1 MAPSAN
7 NLSRHQAVAAVRRRL
22 LDADVETADEDAR
35 LLLRAATGLTSLE
48 LATQQQSALTP
59 EQSLLLEQYVT
70 RREAHEPVSRILG
83 SRGFWTV
90 DLLVTPN
97 VLDPRPDTETLI
109 ETALSLVENKP
120 NAPLK
125 ILELGAGSGAIAC
138 ALLSELPKAEAFI
151 VDLSPHAC
159 KASQANLARCGLS
172 NRAFVLQAWWYEA
185 IQAQFDLII
194 SNPPY
199 VASAALSTLPPSV
212 RLYDPLLALDG
223 GEDGLDCYRAIIRD
237 LPRVL
242 KSRGLVIFELGCGQA
257 ADVRLMLEA
266 MSLEVEKIARD
277 LGGHERALAARA
289 PKRDLQRI

>member
-1 MAPSAN
+1 M
-7 NLSRHQAVAAVRRRL
+7 AAVRRRL
-22 LDADVETADEDAR
+22 LDADVDTADEDAR

-138 ALLSELPKAEAFI
+138 ALLSELPKAEAII

-199 VASAALSTLPPSV
+199 VASAALNTLPPSV

-223 GEDGLDCYRAIIRD
+223 GEDGLDCYRAIIQN

-289 PKRDLQRI
+289 PKRDQHWI

>member
-1 MAPSAN
+1 M
-7 NLSRHQAVAAVRRRL
+7 AAVRRRL

-138 ALLSELPKAEAFI
+138 ALLSELPKAEAII

-199 VASAALSTLPPSV
+199 VASAALNTLPPLFNSMIP
-212 RLYDPLLALDG
+212 YWPLM
-223 GEDGLDCYRAIIRD
+223 E
-237 LPRVL
+237 
-242 KSRGLVIFELGCGQA
+242 
-257 ADVRLMLEA
+257 
-266 MSLEVEKIARD
+266 
-277 LGGHERALAARA
+277 ERM
-289 PKRDLQRI
+289 D

>member
-1 MAPSAN
+1 M
-7 NLSRHQAVAAVRRRL
+7 AAVRRRL
-22 LDADVETADEDAR
+22 LDADVDTADEDAR

-138 ALLSELPKAEAFI
+138 ALLSELPKAEAII

-159 KASQANLARCGLS
+159 KASQTNLARCGLS

-199 VASAALSTLPPSV
+199 VASAALNTLPPSV

-223 GEDGLDCYRAIIRD
+223 GEDGLDCYRAIIQN

-266 MSLEVEKIARD
+266 MSLQVEKIARD

-289 PKRDLQRI
+289 PKRDLHRI

>member
-1 MAPSAN
+1 
-7 NLSRHQAVAAVRRRL
+7 VAAVRRRL

-138 ALLSELPKAEAFI
+138 ALLSELPKAEAII

-199 VASAALSTLPPSV
+199 VASAALNTLPPSV

>member
-1 MAPSAN
+1 MASSAN

-199 VASAALSTLPPSV
+199 VASAALNTLPPSV

>member
-1 MAPSAN
+1 M
-7 NLSRHQAVAAVRRRL
+7 AAVRRRL

-138 ALLSELPKAEAFI
+138 ALLSELPKAEAII

-199 VASAALSTLPPSV
+199 VASAALNTLPPSV

-289 PKRDLQRI
+289 PKRDLHRI

>member
-1 MAPSAN
+1 M
-7 NLSRHQAVAAVRRRL
+7 
-22 LDADVETADEDAR
+22 
-35 LLLRAATGLTSLE
+35 
-48 LATQQQSALTP
+48 
-59 EQSLLLEQYVT
+59 
-70 RREAHEPVSRILG
+70 
-83 SRGFWTV
+83 
-90 DLLVTPN
+90 
-97 VLDPRPDTETLI
+97 
-109 ETALSLVENKP
+109 
-120 NAPLK
+120 
-125 ILELGAGSGAIAC
+125 
-138 ALLSELPKAEAFI
+138 
-151 VDLSPHAC
+151 
-159 KASQANLARCGLS
+159 
-172 NRAFVLQAWWYEA
+172 LQAWWYEA

-199 VASAALSTLPPSV
+199 VASAALNTLPPSV

>member
-1 MAPSAN
+1 M
-7 NLSRHQAVAAVRRRL
+7 AAVRRRL
-22 LDADVETADEDAR
+22 LDADVDTADEDAR

-138 ALLSELPKAEAFI
+138 ALLSELPKAEAII

-199 VASAALSTLPPSV
+199 VASTALNTLPPSV

-223 GEDGLDCYRAIIRD
+223 GEDGLDCYRAIIQN

-257 ADVRLMLEA
+257 ADVRLMLET
-266 MSLEVEKIARD
+266 MSLQVEKIARD

-289 PKRDLQRI
+289 PKRDLHRI

>member
-1 MAPSAN
+1 M
-7 NLSRHQAVAAVRRRL
+7 AAVRRRL

-138 ALLSELPKAEAFI
+138 ALLSELPKAEAI
-151 VDLSPHAC
+151 ILDLSPHAC

-199 VASAALSTLPPSV
+199 VASAALNTLPPSV